1 MKIAII
7 DYKLSNMFSVKNALD
22 YLGVNSIITSDKKIV
37 AESDAAII
45 PGVGAFGDAMDNL
58 KKLDL
63 IPVIQNHIKN
73 GKPFMGVCLGMQ
85 LIFSESEE
93 FGTHQGLNLIPGK
106 VRKFSGKKEIKV
118 PQIGWNQIFNGPNP
132 ALWKVSPLKK
142 IKDREFMYFVHS
154 FYVSP
159 DDKNVVISETNYAG
173 IVYCSA
179 VFYKNIFATQFH
191 PEKSGKEGI
200 KIYQNWLELN
210 KLK

>member
-1 MKIAII
+1 MKIAIV

-22 YLGVNSIITSDKKIV
+22 YLGVNSNITSDKNIV
-37 AESDAAII
+37 AESDAVII
-45 PGVGAFGDAMDNL
+45 PGVGAFGDAMENL
-58 KKLDL
+58 KQFGL
-63 IPVIQNHIKN
+63 IPVIKEHINK

-118 PQIGWNQIFNGPNP
+118 PQIGWNQIFNGPNLT
-132 ALWKVSPLKK
+132 LWKNSPLRN

-159 DDKNVVISETNYAG
+159 DDKNMVLSETDYEG

-200 KIYQNWLELN
+200 KIYKYWLNL
-210 KLK
+210 